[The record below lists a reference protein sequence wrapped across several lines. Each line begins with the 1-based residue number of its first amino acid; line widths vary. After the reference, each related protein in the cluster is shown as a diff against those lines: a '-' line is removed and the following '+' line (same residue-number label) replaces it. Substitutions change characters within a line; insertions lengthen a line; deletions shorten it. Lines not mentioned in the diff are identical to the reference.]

1 VIPNP
6 TPHTGATRQARRR
19 APRSTSG
26 AGAVLLALTLASPGF
41 SQVLELPPRPADAP
55 AGTEIA
61 RELRDLELE
70 AREARLLEEVLRG
83 NVPDWLRQLTPV
95 PVTGGPDGRAIP
107 VLIWVTPDYLAV
119 GSDTDFLLTPL
130 TPQAA
135 QRIADRTHTSLPTPR
150 MVDAVWAAA
159 TVRLV
164 PEPIPPSP
172 EMTTLPVFEA
182 HHRAVR
188 IQRARHPEPDGS
200 LVAGHKKDVVLS
212 ARLEPRT
219 DRVAIYGWHQP
230 DGAPIQPLFTGHTDR
245 WVDYSHGIR
254 LVSREVTI
262 DGVSHDLLD
271 VLREEGLA
279 PLLSGEGVIPE
290 PRYGVAA
297 P

>member
-1 VIPNP
+1 VIPSP
-6 TPHTGATRQARRR
+6 IPRPEATRQARRR
-19 APRSTSG
+19 VPRSTSG
-26 AGAVLLALTLASPGF
+26 AGAVLLALTLAPPGF

-70 AREARLLEEVLRG
+70 AREERLLEDILRG

-95 PVTGGPDGRAIP
+95 HVTGGSEGRASS

-135 QRIADRTHTSLPTPR
+135 QRIADQTHTSLPTPR
-150 MVDAVWAAA
+150 MVDAIWAAA
-159 TVRLV
+159 AVRLV

-188 IQRARHPEPDGS
+188 VQRARHPEPDGS

-212 ARLEPRT
+212 ARLDPPT

-230 DGAPIQPLFTGHTDR
+230 DGGPIQPLYTGHTDR

-262 DGVSHDLLD
+262 DGISHDLLA
-271 VLREEGLA
+271 VLRAEGLA
-279 PLLSGEGVIPE
+279 PLLSDEGVVPD
-290 PRYGVAA
+290 PRYGVEG